1 MTVLAD
7 GLMDVASAFALPAYF
22 QIKEKQAASPFLEVL
37 TPKGWDILNVAVI
50 SSFQITF
57 QMVQKF

>member
-22 QIKEKQAASPFLEVL
+22 QIKEKQAVTSFLEVL
-37 TPKGWDILNVAVI
+37 TPKGWDILNIAVI
-50 SSFQITF
+50 SSI
-57 QMVQKF
+57 